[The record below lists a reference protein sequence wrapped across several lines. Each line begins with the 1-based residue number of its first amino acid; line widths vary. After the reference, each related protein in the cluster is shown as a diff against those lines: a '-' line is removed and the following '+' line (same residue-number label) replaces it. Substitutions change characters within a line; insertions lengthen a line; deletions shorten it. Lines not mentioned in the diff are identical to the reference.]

1 MDGDCVC
8 IRPLLNLD
16 NGSPLSSESKI
27 GKCGLTANRS
37 HRIQYE
43 FDMNSMADHW
53 SQSSCV
59 SKSIGSCF
67 SERRSN
73 KVFERPHWTAF
84 AESTSVAEATGDV
97 PQPSVRVSP
106 ILDHEVEDVG
116 LRKKKWNWSTSQT
129 VQGNIYVHGANL
141 LLAKYHFQICSVQKI
156 SKASSLPSQPRATNA
171 TSSLHLPYIF
181 LDPCGTVPVE
191 IQQLRSSGR

>member
-1 MDGDCVC
+1 
-8 IRPLLNLD
+8 
-16 NGSPLSSESKI
+16 
-27 GKCGLTANRS
+27 
-37 HRIQYE
+37 
-43 FDMNSMADHW
+43 MADHW

-106 ILDHEVEDVG
+106 KPTPWSW
-116 LRKKKWNWSTSQT
+116 RCWSPKKNGTGRLAKLFREISW
-129 VQGNIYVHGANL
+129 NIYFHGANL
-141 LLAKYHFQICSVQKI
+141 LLAKYHVQFKRFQKHLPFPV
-156 SKASSLPSQPRATNA
+156 SLEPPMLHCYIFP
-171 TSSLHLPYIF
+171 TSSLHLPCGSLWNSSSWNPTAKEQWAVAGGDLPIALAAEHQSSCTNKELGK
-181 LDPCGTVPVE
+181 LD
-191 IQQLRSSGR
+191 RSSDIL